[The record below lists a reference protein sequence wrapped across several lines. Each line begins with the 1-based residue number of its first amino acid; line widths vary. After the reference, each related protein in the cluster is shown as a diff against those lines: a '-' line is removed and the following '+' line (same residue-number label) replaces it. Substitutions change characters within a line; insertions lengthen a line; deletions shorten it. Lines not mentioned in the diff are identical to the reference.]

1 MDQQSYISAVLSCL
15 QSLTDREQEFVRA
28 ELAGHIED
36 HMETLM
42 DLGYDAP
49 LAEQRALSAMGDA
62 EEVGRAINRQY
73 PLRWLIV
80 KDVATGFLT
89 LFLMLALVF
98 GGQNS
103 DFWKGLVVRFD
114 PVRMSGGDACG
125 WTIQTDARLKAGN
138 DTVKAYQVSVM
149 ESPTG
154 PVATVYICAYDRIPG
169 GIASST
175 LDAEGVLTLE
185 NQQGTTSGVKE
196 VVNAMLFGSYSA
208 KYFTSYIPIEA
219 GDTHVILHYDQ
230 YGRQAQCTIPLPEV
244 AP

>member
-15 QSLTDREQEFVRA
+15 QSLTDREQESVRS

-36 HMETLM
+36 HMEALM
-42 DLGYDAP
+42 DLGYDAS

-103 DFWKGLVVRFD
+103 DFGQGLVVRFD
-114 PVRMSGGDACG
+114 PVRMSGWDACG

-138 DTVKAYQVSVM
+138 DTVKSYQVSVM

-154 PVATVYICAYDRIPG
+154 PVATVYLCAYDRIPG
-169 GIASST
+169 GIVSGT
-175 LDAEGVLTLE
+175 LQNGLTIEDQRGNTVEAVDAITKARR
-185 NQQGTTSGVKE
+185 N
-196 VVNAMLFGSYSA
+196 FYSA
-208 KYFTSYIPIEA
+208 EYFIACVPVET
-219 GDTHVILHYDQ
+219 GDTHVTLHYGQ

-244 AP
+244 TV

>member
-15 QSLTDREQEFVRA
+15 QSLTDREQESVRA

-36 HMETLM
+36 RMEALI
-42 DLGYDAP
+42 DLGYEAP

-114 PVRMSGGDACG
+114 PVRMSGWDACG

-154 PVATVYICAYDRIPG
+154 PVATIYLCAYDRIPG
-169 GIASST
+169 GIVSGT
-175 LDAEGVLTLE
+175 LQNGLTIE
-185 NQQGTTSGVKE
+185 DQRGNTVEAADTITKARR
-196 VVNAMLFGSYSA
+196 NYYSA
-208 KYFTSYIPIEA
+208 EYFTASIPVEA

-230 YGRQAQCTIPLPEV
+230 YGRQAQCTISLPEV